1 MTIPDTFEA
10 RVQQAQEVEGV
21 PGADPRKPT
30 PESALDRLDLRYRI
44 FGRVADRLSSE
55 GLSAMDRLLSGG
67 PVERR
72 NDLRR
77 LIAALEAEEDERPG
91 RRRRRD
97 PFDALD
103 GVLDAGS
110 GGMGNLFAVMQGMS
124 PEDQQ
129 AFLQTLSTLLKRGVM
144 GYEYR
149 KVNGQPYKVYLEN
162 EMGTPVHRAK
172 LYKKATD
179 YSTTITH

>member
-1 MTIPDTFEA
+1 
-10 RVQQAQEVEGV
+10 
-21 PGADPRKPT
+21 
-30 PESALDRLDLRYRI
+30 
-44 FGRVADRLSSE
+44 
-55 GLSAMDRLLSGG
+55 MDRLLSKG

-77 LIAALEAEEDERPG
+77 LIAALEAEEDERPR

-103 GVLDAGS
+103 RVLDAGS
-110 GGMGNLFAVMQGMS
+110 GGMGNLFAVMQDMS

-172 LYKKATD
+172 LYRREQ
-179 YSTTITH
+179 SLIPG

>member
-1 MTIPDTFEA
+1 MIIPDTFEA
-10 RVQQAQEVEGV
+10 RVQQAQEVEGAS
-21 PGADPRKPT
+21 GADPRQT
-30 PESALDRLDLRYRI
+30 PPETAPDRLDLQFRI
-44 FGRVADRLSSE
+44 FGKVADRLSPE
-55 GLSAMDRLLSGG
+55 GLSAMDRLLNGG
-67 PVERR
+67 PRR
-72 NDLRR
+72 GNDLRR
-77 LIAALEAEEDERPG
+77 LIAALDAEEDERPG

-103 GVLDAGS
+103 RVLDAGS
-110 GGMGNLFAVMQGMS
+110 GGMGNLFAVMQDMS

-162 EMGTPVHRAK
+162 EMGTPVHRAR
-172 LYKKATD
+172 LYRREQ
-179 YSTTITH
+179 SLIPG

>member
-10 RVQQAQEVEGV
+10 RIQQAREVEGA
-21 PGADPRKPT
+21 PGTDLRKTP
-30 PESALDRLDLRYRI
+30 PESASDRLDLRYRI
-44 FGRVADRLSSE
+44 FGKVADRLSPE

-67 PVERR
+67 PARR
-72 NDLRR
+72 GNDLRR
-77 LIAALEAEEDERPG
+77 LIAVLDAEEDEKPG
-91 RRRRRD
+91 RRRRHD

-103 GVLDAGS
+103 QVLDAGS

-129 AFLQTLSTLLKRGVM
+129 AFLQTLSGLLKRGVM

-162 EMGTPVHRAK
+162 EMGTPVHRAR
-172 LYKKATD
+172 LYRREQGL
-179 YSTTITH
+179 IPG